1 LDKNTFLIPANSKR
15 GLLILNAFTLIDLI
29 IFGVGLLITI
39 ILITTVSPSD
49 LFETILVLLPGM
61 IAALL
66 VTPIPNYH
74 NVLTVLKEAI
84 DYYSQRQNYIWKGW
98 LFREEYNEKE

>member
-1 LDKNTFLIPANSKR
+1 MLVGQNTFLIPANSKR

-49 LFETILVLLPGM
+49 LFETILVLLP
-61 IAALL
+61 
-66 VTPIPNYH
+66 V
-74 NVLTVLKEAI
+74 
-84 DYYSQRQNYIWKGW
+84 
-98 LFREEYNEKE
+98 